1 MQTDLGRRSSVPFPR
16 STSAALV
23 SFPLLVNPVSARNLS
38 SSQSADS
45 ASLAGSTDRY
55 CALTERTAPMSRSR
69 MVAEGTTFPVQSSY
83 FPVAMP
89 RQSAR

>member
-16 STSAALV
+16 RTNAALV

-38 SSQSADS
+38 SSHPADS

-55 CALTERTAPMSRSR
+55 
-69 MVAEGTTFPVQSSY
+69 
-83 FPVAMP
+83 
-89 RQSAR
+89 

>member
-1 MQTDLGRRSSVPFPR
+1 VPFPR
-16 STSAALV
+16 STRAALV

-69 MVAEGTTFPVQSSY
+69 MVADGTTFPVQSSY
-83 FPVAMP
+83 FPVAMH
-89 RQSAR
+89 SNLLGGI

>member
-16 STSAALV
+16 RTNAALV

-38 SSQSADS
+38 SSHPADS

-83 FPVAMP
+83 FPVDMP
-89 RQSAR
+89 CQSAR